1 MLRLP
6 LALVAVLCLVG
17 CDSNDCGDLG
27 CELVGTWT
35 LVSIDGEPADGELTL
50 GVENGWGS
58 LPTGSRHVPQ
68 ITSAFRAQ
76 AFTDDEQRRRLD
88 FRDWGMDTSFG
99 ARLGL
104 DLFGVVDVLDETRL
118 DYVVLEA
125 NARLVVERGQGRF
138 PFPAMPGGAR
148 LVFER

>member
-1 MLRLP
+1 MPRAL
-6 LALVAVLCLVG
+6 LALVAGLCLVG
-17 CDSNDCGDLG
+17 CDANGCGDLD
-27 CELVGTWT
+27 CELVGSWT

-68 ITSAFRAQ
+68 ITSAFRTH

-88 FRDWGMDTSFG
+88 FRDWGMNTSFG

-104 DLFGVVDVLDETRL
+104 DLFGTIDFIDETRL
-118 DYVVLEA
+118 EYVVLEA